1 MSAPVSRAKFR
12 LVSRNENQAG
22 YSLAFEPVTAGSPE
36 NDQFFKWTP
45 WGKVEIGTINPEA
58 AAGFKV
64 GGEYYLDFT
73 PAN

>member
-1 MSAPVSRAKFR
+1 MSAPVCRAKFKLTAR
-12 LVSRNENQAG
+12 IENQAG
-22 YSLAFEPVTAGSPE
+22 HSLTFEPVTTGSPE

-45 WGKVEIGTINPEA
+45 WGKVEIGTVNPEA

>member
-1 MSAPVSRAKFR
+1 MSAPVCRAKFR

-22 YSLAFEPVTAGSPE
+22 YSLAFEPVTSGSPE

-45 WGKVEIGTINPEA
+45 WGNVEIGTINPA
-58 AAGFKV
+58 AAEGFKV